1 MHVPIP
7 KTTPGMCL
15 VTHIP
20 SLWWIWSTDLG
31 MFETMWCGKF
41 KLNLSQGDLPV
52 PVCKTNF
59 ILRWRVPIWQGA
71 SLHHCKCCNLEG
83 TDQICTNKTGQI
95 RKYRSRLARAL
106 GRFWATS
113 VQRLSYLRIN
123 ATFFCRELA
132 LMRSWG
138 ARSLCFREPFTR
150 WKYGID
156 SRPIV
161 LIGSCFWRKLV
172 LKSWLRERG
181 RIIEMSLDDIQ
192 SKVGLLEYYV
202 LYVV

>member
-1 MHVPIP
+1 MAFKSPFQW
-7 KTTPGMCL
+7 G
-15 VTHIP
+15 
-20 SLWWIWSTDLG
+20 
-31 MFETMWCGKF
+31 FEQ
-41 KLNLSQGDLPV
+41 KLAKPAFAFSDTSRN
-52 PVCKTNF
+52 
-59 ILRWRVPIWQGA
+59 R
-71 SLHHCKCCNLEG
+71 
-83 TDQICTNKTGQI
+83 TNKTGQI

-156 SRPIV
+156 SRLIV
-161 LIGSCFWRKLV
+161 LIGSCFWGNLI
-172 LKSWLRERG
+172 LKISFMRMSENYRDIIGWHSIKSGTAWILRFVCCLIFRFSNNVYYICLSN
-181 RIIEMSLDDIQ
+181 RIF
-192 SKVGLLEYYV
+192 
-202 LYVV
+202 